1 MNADASHSNDMTPAI
16 DRAVSIMSEFTC
28 PWGVAGG
35 WAIDLFLGR
44 ETRLHADL
52 DIAVLRNDQHEL
64 RLRLTDARVEK
75 VEALGLTEWKVGE
88 QLELPVHEIHVQYA
102 DGLHLEFLLNECDRE
117 TNQWL
122 FRRDARV
129 RRAMSAAFHERDG
142 VPYLSPE
149 IVLLYKSKAPATK
162 DDADFTAVVARLGR
176 EQRNWLRNAL
186 SLTMPGH
193 RWIDCFESAQAP
205 GMDVGAG

>member
-1 MNADASHSNDMTPAI
+1 MTPEI
-16 DRAVSIMSEFTC
+16 ERALSIMSEFTG

-44 ETRLHADL
+44 ETRHHADL
-52 DIAVLRNDQHEL
+52 DIALLRHDQDEL
-64 RLRLTDARVEK
+64 RFRLTDARVDK

-88 QLELPVHEIHVQYA
+88 QLELPVHEIHVQCS
-102 DGLHLEFLLNECDRE
+102 DGFHLEFLLNECDPE

-122 FRRDARV
+122 FRRDTRV

-149 IVLLYKSKAPATK
+149 IVLLYKSKVPATK
-162 DDADFTAVVARLGR
+162 DDADFTAVVAHLGR

-193 RWIDCFESAQAP
+193 RWIDCVESPQSP
-205 GMDVGAG
+205 SMDTKAGESSLG